1 MSTHQKIMQP
11 ALTINQRNLY
21 MYFLAHRK
29 RNGQHPCFVPK
40 LNMQNSRMADYF
52 QALKKLEEYKLISVD
67 RSAENYTAWIM
78 KEPTNT

>member
-1 MSTHQKIMQP
+1 MSTHQKIKQP

-29 RNGQHPCFVPK
+29 NHGKQPCFVPK
-40 LNMQNSRMADYF
+40 ITTQLSRMDDYI

-67 RSAENYTAWIM
+67 RSADNYTAWIM
-78 KEPTNT
+78 KEPTDT

>member
-1 MSTHQKIMQP
+1 MSTQQKTQQP

-29 RNGQHPCFVPK
+29 KHRRHPCFVPK
-40 LNMQNSRMADYF
+40 LNMQNSRMADYL
-52 QALKKLEEYKLISVD
+52 QALKKLEEYRLISVD

>member
-29 RNGQHPCFVPK
+29 KNGYHPCFVPR
-40 LNMQNSRMADYF
+40 LNMQNSRMADYI
-52 QALKKLEEYKLISVD
+52 QALKKLEEYGLISVD
-67 RSAENYTAWIM
+67 RRADNYTAWIM

>member
-1 MSTHQKIMQP
+1 MSIHQQVKQP

-21 MYFLAHRK
+21 MYFLSHRK
-29 RNGQHPCFVPK
+29 KHGNHPCFVPK
-40 LNMQNSRMADYF
+40 ITTQLSRMDDYI

-67 RSAENYTAWIM
+67 RSAANYTAWIM